1 MNDADLVALWA
12 ELGPDVRRRARIE
25 ARVFE
30 WLEASET
37 SLVGEWLALLRV
49 EPLTG
54 LGLAAVGAGAVVF
67 LTPVGWLAAL
77 LLS

>member
-37 SLVGEWLALLRV
+37 SLGHQDRER
-49 EPLTG
+49 
-54 LGLAAVGAGAVVF
+54 
-67 LTPVGWLAAL
+67 
-77 LLS
+77 